1 MATLMKFTL
10 VIPVMR
16 KLTLGRSLQYYADLA
31 PDLIE
36 RVVVIDY
43 DYVFSQH
50 HGLYKLLEK
59 VPHLKVVIEGETYFN
74 KSRAINLGVALSEA
88 RHVIVCDAD
97 VLIDVETISSWAQ
110 TFLDRPSA
118 ELALMPDQMVETAD
132 GRTRA
137 APGIVAFMAQ
147 SFIAVEGYSSE
158 FIGWGFEDRDFLWR
172 LDRAGIRVINMGSAA
187 HISHGESER
196 TQNYP
201 PADGGGGP
209 VDALT
214 ARLKMRE
221 RNLLLFAARKEKQVA
236 TGSLFEDLARYGLE
250 GHRRGHAA
258 NGSHDPGRFCVV
270 GAGAGLSPTGAN
282 LIKLTR
288 RRKAAQ
294 SAT

>member
-1 MATLMKFTL
+1 MKFTL

-16 KLTLGRSLQYYADLA
+16 KLTLGRSLQYYADLS

-50 HGLYKLLEK
+50 HGLYKLPAK

-97 VLIDVETISSWAQ
+97 VLIDVETIASWAQ
-110 TFLDRPSA
+110 TFLDRPTA
-118 ELALMPDQMVETAD
+118 DIALMPNRMVETAD

-137 APGIVAFMAQ
+137 APGIVAFTAQ

-187 HISHGESER
+187 HISHGELER

-201 PADGGGGP
+201 PADGGGQ

-221 RNLLLFAARKEKQVA
+221 RNLLLFAARKEKRVA

-250 GHRRGHAA
+250 GHRGHAA
-258 NGSHDPGRFCVV
+258 NGSPDLGRFCV
-270 GAGAGLSPTGAN
+270 ADAEAGLSQTGAN
-282 LIKLTR
+282 LIKLTQQ
-288 RRKAAQ
+288 RKAAQ